1 MFVQREI
8 KRFLRQVCGL
18 KSDDQVDQTRDG
30 AKYFVSFFDAD
41 HSRGVDLDEFCKVFL
56 DGTNFSTYEE
66 ANTLLTAILSAFRDY
81 RIKRAADPERAAKL
95 TEMLDQ
101 LYEKGK
107 KKHVCSLCIR
117 IIHKPRYTFTKY
129 AFAHFFQLRGKAEQ
143 VLIQEQRFGVV
154 SSALAC
160 IFLCAYLWCGISEIF
175 FWLTCRKLLS

>member
-30 AKYFVSFFDAD
+30 AKYFVRFFDAD

-56 DGTNFSTYEE
+56 DKNNFETHEQ
-66 ANTLLTAILSAFRDY
+66 ADKLVTAILSAFRDY

-107 KKHVCSLCIR
+107 KKHVCPLCIR
-117 IIHKPRYTFTKY
+117 IIRIPRYSFTKY
-129 AFAHFFQLRGKAEQ
+129 VFAHFF
-143 VLIQEQRFGVV
+143 
-154 SSALAC
+154 SAP
-160 IFLCAYLWCGISEIF
+160 GQS
-175 FWLTCRKLLS
+175 

>member
-1 MFVQREI
+1 MFFQREI

-18 KSDDQVDQTRDG
+18 KSDDQIDETRDS
-30 AKYFVSFFDAD
+30 AKYFLNFFDSD
-41 HSRGVDLDEFCKVFL
+41 RNSGVDLDEFCKVFL
-56 DGTNFSTYEE
+56 DKNNFETHEQ
-66 ANTLLTAILSAFRDY
+66 ADKLVTAILSAFRDY

-95 TEMLDQ
+95 IKMLDQ

-117 IIHKPRYTFTKY
+117 IIRIPRCSFTKY

-143 VLIQEQRFGVV
+143 VLIQQQRFGVV

-160 IFLCAYLWCGISEIF
+160 IFYAYTCGVV
-175 FWLTCRKLLS
+175 